1 MHTAATNLTT
11 RTLMALRED
20 VVVLIETTDRVTA
33 MFDAM
38 AKENG
43 IQPVKPTRNKRTT
56 NGRN

>member
-1 MHTAATNLTT
+1 MNTAATNFTT

-20 VVVLIETTDRVTA
+20 VVALVETTDRVAA

-43 IQPVKPTRNKRTT
+43 IQPVKPARS
-56 NGRN
+56 GRAA